1 MNVILLGPPGA
12 GKGTQAKLIAAEHGL
27 VQLSTG
33 DMLRSAVKS
42 GSDIGMKA
50 KGVMERGGLVP
61 DDIVISIIETR
72 IKQPDCKDGFIFDG
86 FPRTLP
92 QADALE
98 RMLKS
103 QRKRIDLAIE
113 MRVDDATLIERIAGR
128 YSCSKCG
135 AGYHDKFHEPAQA
148 GVCDVCGSTEFT
160 RRHDDNADT
169 VRNRLLAYYKET
181 SPIIGYYFAK
191 GKLHSV
197 DAMAPI
203 PEVTAQI
210 DRLVDLVAA

>member
-148 GVCDVCGSTEFT
+148 GVW
-160 RRHDDNADT
+160 
-169 VRNRLLAYYKET
+169 LAYYKET